1 MEASFKE
8 KKLFTPGP
16 LCCSRSVKE
25 AMLVD
30 VGSRDS
36 YFVSC
41 VKEIRQRLLEIA
53 QLSEAEYTAIPLQG
67 SGTYCV
73 EAVLQTT
80 SPRQGAKVLVLANG
94 AYGRRM
100 GQMCAWAGLE
110 VRLEEFPEDQR
121 LDLAKVEALLRN
133 ESFTTVAVVHC
144 ETSTG
149 IINPVEDVARLV
161 ASLQP
166 GAAMVV
172 DAMSSFGAVPLDISG
187 SGIDYV
193 VSSANKCLEGVPG
206 FSFAICRTKHLLS
219 CKGNCR
225 VLSLD
230 LVDQHSA
237 LERSGQFRFTP
248 ATHAMLAFRQALREY
263 GSSGGLEG
271 RAKRY
276 QENRSILRVG
286 MKRLGFRELLKEE
299 DAGYIITSFH
309 FLQHERFDFPKL
321 YSRLSDKG
329 QVIYPG
335 KVTNADCFRIGNIG
349 HLFPDD
355 VRTFLGH
362 LEDVLKEM
370 GLPVP
375 LP

>member
-237 LERSGQFRFTP
+237 LKRSGQFRFTP

-263 GSSGGLEG
+263 ASSGGLEG

>member
-36 YFVSC
+36 YFIAC
-41 VKEIRQRLLEIA
+41 VREIRQRLLEIA
-53 QLSEAEYTAIPLQG
+53 QLSDTEYTAIPLQG

-121 LDLAKVEALLRN
+121 LDLAKMETLLRN

-166 GAAMVV
+166 GAAIVV

-230 LVDQHSA
+230 LVDQHLA

-263 GSSGGLEG
+263 ASSGGLEG

-276 QENRSILRVG
+276 QENRSILREG
-286 MKRLGFRELLKEE
+286 MKRLGFKELLKEG

-309 FLQHERFDFPKL
+309 FPEHERFDFPKL
-321 YSRLSDKG
+321 YSELSDKG

-335 KVTNADCFRIGNIG
+335 KVSNANCFRVGNIG

-355 VRTFLGH
+355 MRTFLGH
-362 LEDVLKEM
+362 LEDVVREM

>member
-206 FSFAICRTKHLLS
+206 ISFAICRTKHLLS

-263 GSSGGLEG
+263 ASSGGLEG

>member
-172 DAMSSFGAVPLDISG
+172 DAMSSFGAVPLDING

-263 GSSGGLEG
+263 ASSGGLEG

>member
-172 DAMSSFGAVPLDISG
+172 DAMSSFGAVPLDICG

-263 GSSGGLEG
+263 ASSGGLEG

>member
-16 LCCSRSVKE
+16 LCCSRGVKE

-36 YFVSC
+36 YFVAC

-53 QLSEAEYTAIPLQG
+53 RLSETEYTAIPLQG

-100 GQMCAWAGLE
+100 GQMCAWAGIE

-121 LDLAKVEALLRN
+121 LDFAKMETLLRN
-133 ESFTTVAVVHC
+133 ESFTTVAIVHC

-166 GAAMVV
+166 GAAIVV

-230 LVDQHSA
+230 LVDQHLA

-263 GSSGGLEG
+263 ATSGGLEG

-276 QENRSILRVG
+276 QENRSVLREG
-286 MKRLGFRELLKEE
+286 MKRLGFKELLKEG

-309 FLQHERFDFPKL
+309 FPEHGRFDFPKL
-321 YSRLSDKG
+321 YSELSDKG

-335 KVTNADCFRIGNIG
+335 KVSNANCFRVGNIG

-355 VRTFLGH
+355 MRTFLEH
-362 LEDVLKEM
+362 LEVVMREM

>member
-187 SGIDYV
+187 SSIDYV

-263 GSSGGLEG
+263 ASSGGLEG

>member
-1 MEASFKE
+1 MEAPFKE

-36 YFVSC
+36 YFISC

-53 QLSEAEYTAIPLQG
+53 QLSESEYTAVPLQG

-80 SPRQGAKVLVLANG
+80 SPRQGAKVLILANG

-100 GQMCAWAGLE
+100 GQMCEWAGLE
-110 VRLEEFPEDQR
+110 MRLEEFPEEQR
-121 LDLAKVEALLRN
+121 LDLAKVETILRSD
-133 ESFTTVAVVHC
+133 SFSTVAVVHC

-161 ASLQP
+161 TSLQP

-172 DAMSSFGAVPLDISG
+172 DAMSSFGAVPLEVSG

-230 LVDQHSA
+230 LVDQHLA
-237 LERSGQFRFTP
+237 LDRSGQFRFTP
-248 ATHAMLAFRQALREY
+248 PTHSMLAFRQALREY
-263 GSSGGLEG
+263 ASSGGLAG
-271 RAKRY
+271 RASRY
-276 QENRSILRVG
+276 KENRRILREG

-299 DAGYIITSFH
+299 DAGYIITSFR
-309 FLQHERFDFPKL
+309 FPEHERFDFQVFYSKL
-321 YSRLSDKG
+321 SEKG

-335 KVTNADCFRIGNIG
+335 KVSSANCFRVGNIG
-349 HLFPDD
+349 HLFPKDMT
-355 VRTFLGH
+355 TFLGC
-362 LEDVLKEM
+362 LEDVMREV

-375 LP
+375 LS

>member
-41 VKEIRQRLLEIA
+41 VKEIRPSTSWRL
-53 QLSEAEYTAIPLQG
+53 LSEAEYTAIPLQG

-263 GSSGGLEG
+263 ASSGGLEG

>member
-263 GSSGGLEG
+263 ASSGGLEG